1 MATAT
6 KADWRAESRVYYA
19 NEASVLV
26 GKKVVKVRPL
36 MPEEI
41 TDFGWDDYNSDSA
54 IVIIFDDGTAII
66 PMQDAEGNGSGVLA
80 IEKVA

>member
-6 KADWRAESRVYYA
+6 KDWRTESRAYYA
-19 NEASVLV
+19 KEASVLV

>member
-1 MATAT
+1 MSTAT
-6 KADWRAESRVYYA
+6 KTDWREASRAYYA
-19 NEASVLV
+19 DEAKVLI
-26 GKKVVKVRPL
+26 GKKVVAVRP
-36 MPEEI
+36 MNPEELAL
-41 TDFGWDDYNSDSA
+41 FYWEDYNSDSA

>member
-6 KADWRAESRVYYA
+6 KDWRAESRAYHA
-19 NEASVLV
+19 KEASVLV
-26 GKKVVKVRPL
+26 GKKVVKVRPM
-36 MPEEI
+36 MPAEI
-41 TDFGWDDYNSDSA
+41 ADFGWDDYNSDSA